1 MIYAFVQNFFF
12 FFFCSLFHNYQD
24 LAHVS
29 FEQLAEI
36 KGKMGMKEFS
46 NTTATKQTDKPK
58 ISKDQILKDLKG
70 AAGKLKKTN
79 KVKLTKE
86 DMKRESKHR

>member
-1 MIYAFVQNFFF
+1 M
-12 FFFCSLFHNYQD
+12 FCLLFLILHID

-46 NTTATKQTDKPK
+46 NTVPTKKTDKPK

>member
-1 MIYAFVQNFFF
+1 
-12 FFFCSLFHNYQD
+12 
-24 LAHVS
+24 
-29 FEQLAEI
+29 
-36 KGKMGMKEFS
+36 MGMKEFS

>member
-1 MIYAFVQNFFF
+1 MYV
-12 FFFCSLFHNYQD
+12 D

-29 FEQLAEI
+29 FEQLADL
-36 KGKMGMKEFS
+36 KGKMGEKGFVKEDS
-46 NTTATKQTDKPK
+46 KKK

-70 AAGKLKKTN
+70 AVGKLKKTN
-79 KVKLTKE
+79 RVKLTKQ